1 MSSFIERMQI
11 IANDKDEVQKYIHAA
26 RVKKIEL
33 RKEQLFKKLT
43 YKYYDKIKTTIQN
56 ASKIGRQYAYINFDY
71 NDFKANING
80 LGNPS
85 QVQRMWLK
93 ELCNPDSMYLN
104 CYTPF
109 NETNGKIVLGDYNDP
124 ENRWRFEAGH
134 YVFPSKPS
142 VFPNSNPKRRESF
155 KGLNFDV
162 WNNAKFTTVFSW
174 DNNIGSDMKYYY
186 TSVTQSRD
194 NDLDTIGYA

>member
-1 MSSFIERMQI
+1 MSSFIERMQV
-11 IANDKDEVQKYIHAA
+11 IANDKEEVQKSIYAA
-26 RVKKIEL
+26 HVKKIEL
-33 RKEQLFKKLT
+33 RKDQLLKKLT

-56 ASKIGRQYAYINFDY
+56 ASKFGRQYAYINFDY

-93 ELCNPDSMYLN
+93 ELCDPDSIYLN
-104 CYTPF
+104 YYTPF
-109 NETNGKIVLGDYNDP
+109 NESNGKIVLGDYNDP

-142 VFPNSNPKRRESF
+142 IFPNSNPKRRESF

-174 DNNIGSDMKYYY
+174 DNKVGYDMKYYY
-186 TSVTQSRD
+186 KSSGQNRE
-194 NDLDTIGYA
+194 NDLDSIGLT